1 MLEMIGNLVLVYIF
15 SMLLSIGITT
25 ILDREKT
32 FQKLLLIIVS
42 AIILVPLYKW
52 GQTIEMEYFQV
63 WFFGIMIVSFVNQS
77 GHLVKKRQESQR
89 R

>member
-15 SMLLSIGITT
+15 SMLMSIGITT
-25 ILDREKT
+25 IFDREKT
-32 FQKLLLIIVS
+32 FQKVLMIIG
-42 AIILVPLYKW
+42 AAAILVPLYLW
-52 GQTIEMEYFQV
+52 GLTIEMEYFQV
-63 WFFGIMIVSFVNQS
+63 WFFGIIIVSFVNQS